1 MDYFSSKA
9 SALIDNIDLLPNWC
23 MYRRTGKK
31 LAELGL
37 NFITEALESG
47 RFRTDNVL
55 AGFEK
60 NVYRNFL
67 EINIPAD
74 PAL

>member
-55 AGFEK
+55 AGVEK
-60 NVYRNFL
+60 NVYRNFR